1 EVFCGVLKVAP
12 HPSVSPSRCLP
23 LRFTAKNFLEFN
35 KLAKARHGI
44 EMDLHAPV
52 SVNLAGLTDLHK
64 NRERP
69 PKNFEDRVRV
79 IERRADDLTRLHA
92 RRVGPLIVHK
102 LPGARARDGPHL
114 EASIPEEEGRVD
126 LVKRSDVL
134 RARQECTGI

>member
-52 SVNLAGLTDLHK
+52 SVNLAGLTYLHT

-69 PKNFEDRVRV
+69 QEKFDA
-79 IERRADDLTRLHA
+79 RARCIGPGDEAPPRFHA
-92 RRVGPLIVHK
+92 RRVGRLIVPK

-114 EASIPEEEGRVD
+114 EAS
-126 LVKRSDVL
+126 
-134 RARQECTGI
+134 